1 MSSKSETFAIV
12 GGGLAGAKA
21 AEALR
26 DKDFTGEVV
35 LFAAEE
41 HLPYERPPLS
51 KEYLAG
57 KKNLA
62 EFTAQPSAWYR
73 DHRVDLRLGTF
84 VSSVD
89 ADAHLVGLPDGSTL
103 HYDKLLLATGSA
115 SRRPP
120 IPGADADGVYYLR
133 TLDNSDALSAAVTS
147 GASLAIVGGGWI
159 GLEVAADARRRGAN
173 VTVVEAAELP
183 LLGALGREVAE
194 VFARLH
200 RDHGVDLRLGTTV
213 EEITTEG
220 GAATGLRL
228 GDGSVVDADLV
239 LVAVG
244 AAPNTDLAKAAG
256 LSVGPDGG
264 VLVDSTLRTSDPD
277 IFAVGDI
284 ASAQHPLFGT
294 RIRTEHWANALKQP
308 AAAAAGMLGK
318 PTEYAELPYFFTDQ
332 YDLGMEYVGYAPE
345 YARVVFRGDVDGRE
359 FVAFWL
365 DGKNRVLAGM
375 NVNVWDVLDDVK
387 SLIRSQSPVDPDR
400 LTDPQQAFGIA
411 YLRLAVPSAWTWTF
425 APAMSSRTVASASA
439 ASVITASVRES
450 SGVRTAT

>member
-1 MSSKSETFAIV
+1 MASQSETFAIV

-26 DKDFTGEVV
+26 DKDFAGDIV

-57 KKNLA
+57 KKKLA
-62 EFTAQPSAWYR
+62 EFTAESSAWYR
-73 DHRVDLRLGTF
+73 DHRVDLRLGT
-84 VSSVD
+84 SVASID
-89 ADAHLVGLPDGSTL
+89 TGAHRLALPDASTL

-115 SRRPP
+115 PRRPP
-120 IPGADADGVYYLR
+120 IPGADADGVHYLR
-133 TLDNSDALSAAVTS
+133 TVDDADALDTALTNGS
-147 GASLAIVGGGWI
+147 SLAIVGGGWI
-159 GLEVAADARRRGAN
+159 GLEVAADARRRGAS
-173 VTVVEAAELP
+173 VTVAEAAELP

-194 VFARLH
+194 VFAKLH
-200 RDHGVDLRLGTTV
+200 RDHGVDLRLGVTV
-213 EEITTEG
+213 EEITTAG

-228 GDGSVVDADLV
+228 GDRSVVDADAV
-239 LVAVG
+239 LIAVG
-244 AAPNTDLAKAAG
+244 AKPNTDIAAAAG
-256 LSVGPDGG
+256 LSIAPDGG
-264 VLVDSTLRTSDPD
+264 VLVDSTLRSSDPD
-277 IFAVGDI
+277 VFAVGDI

-308 AAAAAGMLGK
+308 AVAVAGMLGK

-345 YARVVFRGDVDGRE
+345 YARVVFRGDVEGRE

-365 DGKNRVLAGM
+365 DADNRVLAGM

-387 SLIRSQSPVDPDR
+387 SLIRSRSPVDPDR
-400 LTDPQQAFGIA
+400 LADPQQVLGSLI
-411 YLRLAVPSAWTWTF
+411 
-425 APAMSSRTVASASA
+425 
-439 ASVITASVRES
+439 
-450 SGVRTAT
+450 

>member
-1 MSSKSETFAIV
+1 MASKSETFVIV

-26 DKDFTGEVV
+26 DNDFDGEVV
-35 LFAAEE
+35 VFAAEQ

-57 KKNLA
+57 KKTLD
-62 EFTAQPSAWYR
+62 EFTTNPAAWYR
-73 DHRVDLRLGTF
+73 DHHVDLRLGTP

-89 ADAHLVGLPDGSTL
+89 SQGHLVGMPDESTV

-115 SRRPP
+115 PRRPP
-120 IPGADADGVYYLR
+120 IPGADADRVHYLR
-133 TLDNSDALSAAVTS
+133 TVDDADALNTALTEGS
-147 GASLAIVGGGWI
+147 SLAVVGGGWI
-159 GLEVAADARRRGAN
+159 GLEVAAGARERGVN

-183 LLGALGREVAE
+183 LLGALGRELAE
-194 VFARLH
+194 VFAKLH
-200 RDHGVDLRLGTTV
+200 REHGVDLRLGAKV
-213 EEITTEG
+213 EAITTAD

-228 GDGSVVDADLV
+228 GDGSTIDADAV

-244 AAPNTDLAKAAG
+244 AAPNTDLARGAG
-256 LSVGPDGG
+256 LTIGPDGG
-264 VLVDSTLRTSDPD
+264 VLVDPALRTSDAD

-308 AAAAAGMLGK
+308 AVAVAGMLGK
-318 PTEYAELPYFFTDQ
+318 PAEYDELPYFFTDQ
-332 YDLGMEYVGYAPE
+332 YDLGMEYVGHAPT
-345 YARVVFRGDVDGRE
+345 YDRVAFRGDVDGRE

-365 DGKNRVLAGM
+365 DGENRVLAGM

-387 SLIRSQSPVDPDR
+387 SLIRSRSPVDPDK
-400 LTDPQQAFGIA
+400 LADPKQPLGSLI
-411 YLRLAVPSAWTWTF
+411 
-425 APAMSSRTVASASA
+425 
-439 ASVITASVRES
+439 
-450 SGVRTAT
+450 

>member
-1 MSSKSETFAIV
+1 MSSQSETFVII

-26 DKDFTGEVV
+26 DKDFTGHVV
-35 LFAAEE
+35 LFGAEE

-57 KKNLA
+57 KKKLDDFIANS
-62 EFTAQPSAWYR
+62 SAWYR
-73 DHRVDLRLGTF
+73 DHRVDLRLGTT
-84 VSSVD
+84 VSSLD
-89 ADAHLVGLPDGSTL
+89 AKAHLVGLPDGSTL

-115 SRRPP
+115 SRRLP
-120 IPGADADGVYYLR
+120 IPGAEADGVHYLR
-133 TLDNSDALSAAVTS
+133 TIDDAAALDAVLTGGS
-147 GASLAIVGGGWI
+147 SLAIVGGGWI

-194 VFARLH
+194 VFAKLH
-200 RDHGVDLRLGTTV
+200 RDHGVDLRLGTAV
-213 EEITTEG
+213 EEIVTAD
-220 GAATGLRL
+220 GAANGLRL
-228 GDGSVVDADLV
+228 GDGSIVDADVV

-244 AAPNTDLAKAAG
+244 AAPNTELAKAAG
-256 LSVGPDGG
+256 LAMADDGG
-264 VLVDSTLRTSDPD
+264 VAVDSTLQTSDPD

-294 RIRTEHWANALKQP
+294 SIRTEHWANALKQP

-332 YDLGMEYVGYAPE
+332 YDLGMEYAGYAHD

-365 DGKNRVLAGM
+365 DRDNRVLAGM

-387 SLIRSQSPVDPDR
+387 SLIRSQSPVDPDK
-400 LTDPQQAFGIA
+400 LADPKQELGSLI
-411 YLRLAVPSAWTWTF
+411 
-425 APAMSSRTVASASA
+425 
-439 ASVITASVRES
+439 
-450 SGVRTAT
+450 